1 MRNMRKWMTGLLA
14 AAMLLSLVAC
24 SGGEQAPPET
34 ESSGQEI
41 TLVADFSNGS
51 ELAEEFDLIQT
62 ETGIAE
68 EATPGAM
75 AQALSEWSG
84 LDFTLNSAAVEE
96 LHPGGRPGRPGAEGG
111 VPLL

>member
-62 ETGIAE
+62 ETGIVGVERA
-68 EATPGAM
+68 
-75 AQALSEWSG
+75 G
-84 LDFTLNSAAVEE
+84 LYPEQRRRGGRCRHRGLGGR
-96 LHPGGRPGRPGAEGG
+96 LHPGCRPG
-111 VPLL
+111 

>member
-51 ELAEEFDLIQT
+51 
-62 ETGIAE
+62 
-68 EATPGAM
+68 
-75 AQALSEWSG
+75 
-84 LDFTLNSAAVEE
+84 
-96 LHPGGRPGRPGAEGG
+96 
-111 VPLL
+111 